1 MMLKAITTAMTCAPA
16 SANRP
21 KPEEKRLDE
30 ASQRRLADP
39 AEAKRGNGDAKL
51 AGGEVGVELGERAV
65 ERLGVPLPL
74 GDQALN
80 AAAAHRDHRKFG
92 GDEEAVSRHQ

>member
-21 KPEEKRLDE
+21 NPKKRLNE

-39 AEAKRGNGDAKL
+39 AEAKRGNGDAEL
-51 AGGEVGVELGERAV
+51 ARGEVGVELGDSAV

-74 GDQALN
+74 GHQPLD
-80 AAAAHRDHRKFG
+80 AAAAHRDHRKLG
-92 GDEEAVSRHQ
+92 GDEEAVGRHQ